1 MSNFNIFVNL
11 KLHVCLLGIN
21 AHLIFHTYK
30 NETAFYLLENLCQMF
45 QMRNSTII
53 GFKNMVSKIHGYC
66 ILCNQKMFC
75 HLCWSTNN
83 FQVGHWRNLCLTL
96 PTKQKKKYQYSKHS
110 SEFFWLLSV
119 RNFFSQGIYKS
130 NPLTF
135 LWEKNWAFWKS
146 YIKPNLWQIVIWSKS
161 VWHPK
166 WQKNWSKNWKKKK
179 KMKLLT
185 YNVVRSIPQF
195 SLLSATPISNRD

>member
-1 MSNFNIFVNL
+1 MPIWFFTPIKM
-11 KLHVCLLGIN
+11 KLLSICLRIY
-21 AHLIFHTYK
+21 AK
-30 NETAFYLLENLCQMF
+30 C
-45 QMRNSTII
+45 
-53 GFKNMVSKIHGYC
+53 FKCVIQLSLVSKIWFPKYMVIVFYAIKKC
-66 ILCNQKMFC
+66 FAIY
-75 HLCWSTNN
+75 
-83 FQVGHWRNLCLTL
+83 VGLQIISKWDTDAICAWPCPLS
-96 PTKQKKKYQYSKHS
+96 KKKKYQYSKHS

-179 KMKLLT
+179 KNEIT
-185 YNVVRSIPQF
+185 Y
-195 SLLSATPISNRD
+195 L

>member
-1 MSNFNIFVNL
+1 MAWNVEDLVSLFWRPLDIMSNFNIFVNL

-96 PTKQKKKYQYSKHS
+96 PTKQKKKNTNTQSTLVNSSGYFQYEISFHKVSINQTLLHFCEKRIEHFGNHTSSLTFDKLS
-110 SEFFWLLSV
+110 SEVNLFDIPND
-119 RNFFSQGIYKS
+119 RKIGAKI
-130 NPLTF
+130 
-135 LWEKNWAFWKS
+135 EKR
-146 YIKPNLWQIVIWSKS
+146 
-161 VWHPK
+161 
-166 WQKNWSKNWKKKK
+166 KKKWNY
-179 KMKLLT
+179 L
-185 YNVVRSIPQF
+185 
-195 SLLSATPISNRD
+195 PIM